1 MLHVFID
8 ESGDPGFKLGE
19 GSTQYFL
26 MGFAYFP
33 SQNYK
38 DSIDLIKGDIK
49 SKTGRSPKEI
59 KFNKSSHEMRMLLL
73 QLLVENNGQFGY
85 IYVNKMKI
93 YEYLRGHPEINYIYN
108 QMIFYL
114 IENLIE
120 QEQVRDHITLYI
132 DQRSKNKDIKKN
144 ISTYLKR
151 QIDPILSPYRLYAR
165 FEKSHNSRGV
175 QCADCICGSIRR
187 MIEENDHKYFEVIK
201 GNIIIRRELF
211 RTNSYEI

>member
-1 MLHVFID
+1 MLHIFID
-8 ESGDPGFKLGE
+8 ESGDPGFKLGA
-19 GSTQYFL
+19 GSSQYFL
-26 MGFAYFP
+26 IGFAYFP
-33 SQNYK
+33 SENYK
-38 DSIDLIKGDIK
+38 ISIDFIKENIK
-49 SKTGRSPKEI
+49 SKTGTAPKEI
-59 KFNKSSHEMRMLLL
+59 KFNKSSHEVRMLLL
-73 QLLVENNGQFGY
+73 QQLAENNGRFGY
-85 IYVNKMKI
+85 IYVNKLKI

-120 QEQVRDHITLYI
+120 QEQIRDHITLYL

-175 QCADCICGSIRR
+175 QCADCVCGSIRR
-187 MIEENDHKYFEVIK
+187 MIEENDCKYFDIVK
-201 GNIIIRRELF
+201 HNIIIQKELF
-211 RTNSYEI
+211 RSNKPKI